1 MDFSVYLF
9 NLILQSSQIIQEV
22 ITMKFP
28 TKYTLALQILCI
40 CYLYNDQK
48 IKITSNF
55 IAEHTGADPSIIR
68 YTMLDLK
75 KKNYI
80 SSKPGPGGTTLSC
93 DLSQISLFDVFEL
106 VSDKNESELKFYD
119 LPANATS
126 IDSSINDATDYIFKQ
141 IQEDVFQAMK
151 KRKVI
156 EICNSAKL

>member
-1 MDFSVYLF
+1 
-9 NLILQSSQIIQEV
+9 
-22 ITMKFP
+22 MKFP

-40 CYLYNDQK
+40 CYLYTDQ
-48 IKITSNF
+48 KITSNF
-55 IAEHTGADPSIIR
+55 IAEHTGADSSIIR

-80 SSKPGPGGTTLSC
+80 SYKPGPGGTTLSC

-156 EICNSAKL
+156 EICKSANP

>member
-1 MDFSVYLF
+1 
-9 NLILQSSQIIQEV
+9 
-22 ITMKFP
+22 MKFP

-40 CYLYNDQK
+40 CHLYADTGQ
-48 IKITSNF
+48 KITSNF

-93 DLSQISLFDVFEL
+93 DLRQISLFDVFEL
-106 VSDKNESELKFYD
+106 VADKNESALKFYD

-141 IQEDVFQAMK
+141 IQEDVFKAMK
-151 KRKVI
+151 ERMVFD
-156 EICNSAKL
+156 ICKSAKP

>member
-1 MDFSVYLF
+1 
-9 NLILQSSQIIQEV
+9 
-22 ITMKFP
+22 
-28 TKYTLALQILCI
+28 
-40 CYLYNDQK
+40 
-48 IKITSNF
+48 
-55 IAEHTGADPSIIR
+55 
-68 YTMLDLK
+68 MLDLK

-106 VSDKNESELKFYD
+106 VADQNESALKFYD